1 MEKNPLQTQE
11 NSHDAPRR
19 TEGPQPPDPRP
30 RLPRAVHAARRR
42 HDRERRP
49 ALHPGRSRLLGE
61 RSDLGRQRLLPGVR
75 RVPPPR
81 RQGSRPARPPARARG
96 RARRLRDGLRR
107 LRPGPEL
114 RRPRRRPRRPG
125 PGRRVPLSRRP
136 VDPPRHVPKWPAAH
150 AGAGRLGGADRHR
163 GRDRAPRGRR
173 ARRALR
179 LALGLPH
186 QRPRRPRGR
195 AARAPRRPGRP
206 AAGHGARAPRRAR
219 RAPRDRS
226 AARLHAQRGPDRRA
240 RLALGPDAERLRRRD
255 RPGDRRVPAR
265 AALAGAAHPARA
277 AAVTDDPGGQHDDAH
292 RRGRAV
298 RDVLLPHPVHADR
311 AGLGRVG
318 DRRRLPAVLVRHGR
332 HQRRRREVARR
343 ALGARAAARR
353 ARHRRGRTVAHERSG
368 GDERVHR
375 EPAARPG
382 RDGVRARS
390 DVRAPHQ
397 RRHRRRGRGRRRRRV
412 RPADD
417 VPADRRGARHRG
429 HGHDRDAPD
438 RCAVAAGTAPAVAAV
453 EGFQAAF
460 RVQAI
465 VLAAAGLLA
474 LLLRAEPRA
483 RPRQEANP
491 GSAPRATSAV

>member
-1 MEKNPLQTQE
+1 M
-11 NSHDAPRR
+11 
-19 TEGPQPPDPRP
+19 PPDARKD
-30 RLPRAVHAARRR
+30 RSLQILVLVCLGQFMLLVDDTIVNVALPSIQADLGFSESGLTWVANAYFLAFGGFLLLGGKAADLLGRRRVLVVALGAFATASAVCGLAPSSGVLVAARGVQGLAGAFLS
-42 HDRERRP
+42 P
-49 ALHPGRSRLLGE
+49 AALSILLATFP
-61 RSDLGRQRLLPGVR
+61 SGRQRTQALGAWAALTGI
-75 RVPPPR
+75 
-81 RQGSRPARPPARARG
+81 G
-96 RARRLRDGLRR
+96 R
-107 LRPGPEL
+107 
-114 RRPRRRPRRPG
+114 
-125 PGRRVPLSRRP
+125 
-136 VDPPRHVPKWPAAH
+136 
-150 AGAGRLGGADRHR
+150 
-163 GRDRAPRGRR
+163 RDRAPRGRR

-240 RLALGPDAERLRRRD
+240 RLALGPDAGRLRRRD

-332 HQRRRREVARR
+332 HERRRREVARR

-375 EPAARPG
+375 APAARPG
-382 RDGVRARS
+382 RDGVRARP

-397 RRHRRRGRGRRRRRV
+397 RRHRRRGRGRRGRRV